1 MLGLLIISRL
11 FIGSEPFWYYLLGGV
26 VGFLLLLLLA
36 IVSKGGMGGGDI
48 KLYAAIGVALGP
60 LLTAISLV
68 LASFVGAIAGIFL
81 MATGKVKKGQTIAFG
96 PSIFVG
102 TLISYVYGIDL
113 LKWYLSL
120 W

>member
-1 MLGLLIISRL
+1 M
-11 FIGSEPFWYYLLGGV
+11 
-26 VGFLLLLLLA
+26 GFLLLLFLA

-60 LLTAISLV
+60 LLAVMSLV
-68 LASFVGAIAGIFL
+68 LASFVGAIVGIFL
-81 MATGKVKKGQTIAFG
+81 LMTGKVKKGQPIAFG

-102 TLISYVYGIDL
+102 TLIAYVYGIDIL
-113 LKWYLSL
+113 QWYVSM